1 MPRMRGPVRSGRMSD
16 SGRAFRDDVD
26 VKEESDTVLSLCK
39 GAGGYVGRWPFLE
52 SLPS

>member
-1 MPRMRGPVRSGRMSD
+1 MRGPVRSGRMSD

-26 VKEESDTVLSLCK
+26 AKEESDVVLSLCK
-39 GAGGYVGRWPFLE
+39 GAGGYVGRLSFLE